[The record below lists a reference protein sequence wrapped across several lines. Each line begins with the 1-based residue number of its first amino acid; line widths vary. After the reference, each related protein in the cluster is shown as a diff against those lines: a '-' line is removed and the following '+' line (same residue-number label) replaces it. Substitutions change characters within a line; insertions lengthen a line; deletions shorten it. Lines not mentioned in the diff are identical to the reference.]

1 MTLNLLGMK
10 AIPLQTLPESGFTP
24 SVDECRTLIGPK
36 TKAIVLVTPNN
47 PTGATYSPAL
57 IASFATLAREKNLA
71 LIIDETYRDFII
83 TGSPPHTLF
92 STSTAPHPWRSTFIH
107 LFSFSKSYCL
117 PGHRLGAIAASPQ
130 LLASIKPILDT
141 LQICPPRPIQ
151 LALAPLLPSLRSFIT
166 DTAKQL
172 QTRHALFKASLPH
185 RWRVGAQGGYFAFVR
200 HPFSRVKAEEVSK
213 RLAEELGV
221 VTLPSIFF
229 SEETRRRNDVN
240 VDALAVVDWTLSEQ
254 VGEVEEDDRWI
265 RFSVANVNDEKVTRV
280 CERLGES
287 ENIFRWTLEDPC

>member
-1 MTLNLLGMK
+1 MALNLLGMR
-10 AIPLQTLPESGFTP
+10 AIPLKTGPENGFTP
-24 SVDECRTLIGPK
+24 SVDMCRTLIGPK

-57 IASFATLAREKNLA
+57 IAAFSTLAREKSIA
-71 LIIDETYRDFII
+71 LIIDETYRDFLT

-92 STSTAPHPWRSTFIH
+92 SSSTAPHPWRRTFIH

-117 PGHRLGAIAASPQ
+117 PGHRLGAIVASPQ

-172 QTRHALFKASLPH
+172 DNRHALFKASLPH

-200 HPFSRVKAEEVSK
+200 HPFPHVKAEDVSK

-229 SEETRRRNDVN
+229 SQEARREIDAN
-240 VDALAVVDWTLSEQ
+240 VDTDVLAVDWAASEQ
-254 VGEVEEDDRWI
+254 VREVEADDRWI
-265 RFSVANVNDEKVTRV
+265 RFSVANVDDEKVKNV
-280 CERLGES
+280 CERLSES
-287 ENIFRWTLEDPC
+287 EGVFGWMLE

>member
-1 MTLNLLGMK
+1 MALNLLGMK
-10 AIPLQTLPESGFTP
+10 AFPLKTRPEDGFMP
-24 SVDECRTLIGPK
+24 SVDACRTLIGPK

-47 PTGATYSPAL
+47 PTGATYSPTL
-57 IASFATLAREKNLA
+57 IAAFATLAREKNLA
-71 LIIDETYRDFII
+71 LIIDETYRDFI

-92 STSTAPHPWRSTFIH
+92 SSSTAPHPWRSTFIH

-130 LLASIKPILDT
+130 LLASIKSILDT

-151 LALAPLLPSLRSFIT
+151 LALAPLLPSLRSFVT

-172 QTRHALFKASLPH
+172 HSRHSLFKTNLPR

-200 HPFSRVKAEEVSK
+200 HPFPRVKAEEVSK

-229 SEETRRRNDVN
+229 SEETRRRNDVV
-240 VDALAVVDWTLSEQ
+240 VDAVAVVDWALSEQ
-254 VGEVEEDDRWI
+254 AGEVEEDDRWI
-265 RFSVANVNDEKVTRV
+265 RFSVANVDDEKVEKV

-287 ENIFRWTLEDPC
+287 ENIFGWTLEDLC